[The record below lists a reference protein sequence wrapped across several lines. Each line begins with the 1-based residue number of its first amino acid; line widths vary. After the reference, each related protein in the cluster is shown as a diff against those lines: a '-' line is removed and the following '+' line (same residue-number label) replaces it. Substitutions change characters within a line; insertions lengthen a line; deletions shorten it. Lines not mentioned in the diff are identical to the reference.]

1 MEAESSG
8 FTVETN
14 LLLLDSEENDV
25 SKEDRTSLLTET
37 ETEQLVI
44 GSQDRKRG
52 LSQSDTEL
60 TLLRRSGQINDTYKV
75 ILTSCRTTIQISK
88 FLFDI
93 YNCNWT

>member
-1 MEAESSG
+1 MEDANSG
-8 FTVETN
+8 FTVETD

-44 GSQDRKRG
+44 GSQERKRG

-60 TLLRRSGQINDTYKV
+60 TLLRRSGQFNETYKV
-75 ILTSCRTTIQISK
+75 ILPSCRTTMQISK

-93 YNCNWT
+93 YM